1 MHYEE
6 DYIIRMI
13 QGMGALLRAMA
24 AALREHRPQAAL
36 EASEEALQLATG
48 LPASLADTLTL
59 DSLLRMM
66 TTAGVPDPKRLLL
79 AAEVF
84 VRRSQAYQELSQ
96 QAKASAERERARAL
110 LALVREHGGR
120 PDVEAADAL
129 EAELTS

>member
-1 MHYEE
+1 MYYEE

-24 AALREHRPQAAL
+24 AALQDHEPQAAL
-36 EASEEALQLATG
+36 EASDEALQLATG

-59 DSLLRMM
+59 DSLVRMM

-84 VRRSQAYQELSQ
+84 VRRSQAYAQMGKDALSHD
-96 QAKASAERERARAL
+96 ERERAVAL
-110 LALVREHGGR
+110 LALVREHGGV
-120 PDVEAADAL
+120 PDVEAAEDL
-129 EAELTS
+129 ERELG